1 MRVCMME
8 RRGVNRSWR
17 ESNFREVVWS
27 AGARIEAGG
36 IDGSSGLAFIDENL
50 DVVERVW
57 RGSGFAIDSLVG
69 SALMKWP
76 SGNSSDL
83 IPMNAHSPPS
93 SHTFHLFPLDHP
105 FFPFFFFFSIHFPLS
120 NLIDSRPAPQY
131 SLAPS
136 YSYVHFLFSPLVE
149 RHRTRFYVHSAYT
162 RYIEKGELIEKS
174 CRPSTGSIYLT
185 LYMIRLLTPLGIN
198 SRFLLES

>member
-105 FFPFFFFFSIHFPLS
+105 FFPFFFFFFFFFHTFPAFEFDRQQTCPTIQPRSLLFLCPFS
-120 NLIDSRPAPQY
+120 LFATGRAPPY
-131 SLAPS
+131 EIL
-136 YSYVHFLFSPLVE
+136 
-149 RHRTRFYVHSAYT
+149 RT
-162 RYIEKGELIEKS
+162 
-174 CRPSTGSIYLT
+174 
-185 LYMIRLLTPLGIN
+185 
-198 SRFLLES
+198 

>member
-36 IDGSSGLAFIDENL
+36 IDGSSALAFIDENL

-105 FFPFFFFFSIHFPLS
+105 FFLFFFP
-120 NLIDSRPAPQY
+120 
-131 SLAPS
+131 
-136 YSYVHFLFSPLVE
+136 
-149 RHRTRFYVHSAYT
+149 
-162 RYIEKGELIEKS
+162 YI
-174 CRPSTGSIYLT
+174 
-185 LYMIRLLTPLGIN
+185 
-198 SRFLLES
+198 SRFRIWSTANLPHNTASLPPILMSIFSFRHWYAPPYEILRT

>member
-36 IDGSSGLAFIDENL
+36 IDGSSALAFIDENL

-83 IPMNAHSPPS
+83 ISMNAHSPPS
-93 SHTFHLFPLDHP
+93 SHFPP
-105 FFPFFFFFSIHFPLS
+105 VPTRPSFFSFFFSIHFPLS

-136 YSYVHFLFSPLVE
+136 YSYVYFLLSPLV
-149 RHRTRFYVHSAYT
+149 RATVRDST
-162 RYIEKGELIEKS
+162 YIE
-174 CRPSTGSIYLT
+174 CTR
-185 LYMIRLLTPLGIN
+185 GI
-198 SRFLLES
+198 SRKAS